1 MDRVKCIMVEQYD
14 VDITEGKSYDVLRV
28 DEGEFYY
35 ILDDKLDENLLLA
48 HQIEIL

>member
-1 MDRVKCIMVEQYD
+1 MDRVKCISLER
-14 VDITEGKSYDVLRV
+14 VDIDITVGKSYDVLRV
-28 DEGEFYY
+28 DQGEFYY